1 MKFKATVELNGK
13 TATGIEVP
21 AEAVEALGSGKK
33 PAVYATVAGYTYRS
47 TVAAMGGRYMLPLS
61 AEHRGAAG
69 VAAGDEVEV
78 SLMLDTDPREVKV
91 PDDLAAALAGAPA
104 ARAFFRRTLEQQ
116 QEPRR
121 PLRRRRQDRRNAPAP
136 HRQGRASVK
145 RRQSHIGGTMI

>member
-104 ARAFFRRTLEQQ
+104 ARAFFDGLSNSNKSRVVLSVEGAKTEETR
-116 QEPRR
+116 
-121 PLRRRRQDRRNAPAP
+121 LRRIDKAVQALSEGKA
-136 HRQGRASVK
+136 
-145 RRQSHIGGTMI
+145 I